1 MCFWLP
7 LGQTDRNTCR
17 VIRFEFFEIL
27 PVLDHFDDEL
37 GGEDKTI
44 ESQSW
49 GGISKDMKRS
59 YAPDNVSP
67 GSLIPCVAAPKLEK
81 IKITAKLDLGNRKFI
96 MWESFL

>member
-1 MCFWLP
+1 LKRIYN
-7 LGQTDRNTCR
+7 D
-17 VIRFEFFEIL
+17 FFEIL
-27 PVLDHFDDEL
+27 PVLDHFDDKL

-49 GGISKDMKRS
+49 WGPFKGMKRS

-81 IKITAKLDLGNRKFI
+81 INFTAKLDLAGEPGTENV
-96 MWESFL
+96 